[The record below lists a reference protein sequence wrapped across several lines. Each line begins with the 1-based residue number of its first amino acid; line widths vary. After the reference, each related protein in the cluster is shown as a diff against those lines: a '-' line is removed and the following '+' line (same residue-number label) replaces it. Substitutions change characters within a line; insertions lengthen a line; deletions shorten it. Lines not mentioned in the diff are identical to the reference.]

1 MVRLKSDNG
10 NFLLLSSCRDTSYE
24 MTDMF
29 LKITKRLLL
38 QVYFVAFAALPLSY
52 IHVEDTRG
60 TCSFTAGA
68 AHQGHNVHVLLHQ
81 IFFTHFSNR
90 SDHLRLS
97 PADKLLGTEA
107 KIVLQKAQGTPSFN
121 GMPASA
127 DTRFISV
134 PVFAV
139 LAAAA
144 GIDTLSTRD
153 FASRSSGLSPPDV
166 ERIRGCSL
174 RAPA

>member
-1 MVRLKSDNG
+1 
-10 NFLLLSSCRDTSYE
+10 

-68 AHQGHNVHVLLHQ
+68 AQGHNVHVLLHQ

-97 PADKLLGTEA
+97 PADKLLGTEPR
-107 KIVLQKAQGTPSFN
+107 IVLQKAQGEPSSP
-121 GMPASA
+121 GMPSSA
-127 DTRFISV
+127 DTRFIPV
-134 PVFAV
+134 PVFTRP
-139 LAAAA
+139 AAAA
-144 GIDTLSTRD
+144 SIDALSTHD
-153 FASRSSGLSPPDV
+153 FALLSSGLSPPDV
-166 ERIRGCSL
+166 
-174 RAPA
+174 

>member
-1 MVRLKSDNG
+1 
-10 NFLLLSSCRDTSYE
+10 

-90 SDHLRLS
+90 SDHLQLS
-97 PADKLLGTEA
+97 PADKLLGTEPR
-107 KIVLQKAQGTPSFN
+107 IVLQKAQGEPSSP
-121 GMPASA
+121 GMPSSA
-127 DTRFISV
+127 DTRFIPV
-134 PVFAV
+134 PVFARP
-139 LAAAA
+139 AAAA
-144 GIDTLSTRD
+144 SIDALSAHD
-153 FASRSSGLSPPDV
+153 FSSLSSGLSPPYV
-166 ERIRGCSL
+166 
-174 RAPA
+174 